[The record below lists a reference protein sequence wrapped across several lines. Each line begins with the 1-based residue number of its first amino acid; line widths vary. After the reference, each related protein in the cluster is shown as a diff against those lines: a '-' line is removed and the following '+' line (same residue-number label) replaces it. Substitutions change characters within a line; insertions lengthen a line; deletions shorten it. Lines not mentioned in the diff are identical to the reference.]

1 VPFDEGYQ
9 YRVLAVIRW
18 YKPGTTSVVQG
29 STKLR
34 YVYYRVAQGGPQG
47 VEQDRCLPEP

>member
-1 VPFDEGYQ
+1 MVTPRDRRYPW
-9 YRVLAVIRW
+9 ASW
-18 YKPGTTSVVQG
+18 VVQG

-34 YVYYRVAQGGPQG
+34 YVYYQVVHGGPQG